1 MNNNHGNHGA
11 RHPMYEVEII
21 GGFSAAHRLRNYR
34 GKCEHLHGHNY
45 RVHVISRSKVLDQ
58 GGMVLDFGH
67 LKKAL
72 SSVLERLDH
81 SFLNDLSPFDKIEP
95 SAENI
100 AWFVFSE
107 MESELGAQGALLHC
121 VSVWESD
128 TSRAAFVRDQT

>member
-1 MNNNHGNHGA
+1 
-11 RHPMYEVEII
+11 MYEVEIV

-45 RVHVISRSKVLDQ
+45 RVHVIGRSKVLDQ

-67 LKKAL
+67 LKKVL
-72 SSVLERLDH
+72 SSILERLDH
-81 SFLNDLSPFDKIEP
+81 SFLNDLPPFDEMEP

-100 AWFVFSE
+100 AWFLFSE
-107 MESELGAQGALLHC
+107 MERELETHGALLHS

-128 TSRAAFVRDQT
+128 TSRATFVRDQP